1 MVRALTR
8 PHSLAPASRRP
19 RARGWPESRSDTV
32 LACEGLS
39 GASWEVHH
47 GGGKCPGSHR
57 RADEET
63 AWRGGRPAGD
73 VCLHLLRLCP
83 EFTLALFPALPP
95 PCADRGLTH
104 PSPCAFLGL
113 PTGLLLSG
121 TLHSSRG
128 CGDPVGVVRRET
140 RIVWGGRG
148 NSLRLENGGLWPA
161 PSAGVISWRTRVMWA
176 RRASCRLGGPSP
188 GAHDAARPPRSPRMW
203 KRLLPEGSGDAPP

>member
-1 MVRALTR
+1 M
-8 PHSLAPASRRP
+8 HSLGRIHWPLLHAGLGQGAGRRVGRTQCWP
-19 RARGWPESRSDTV
+19 VRGSQGRHGKSITV
-32 LACEGLS
+32 
-39 GASWEVHH
+39 GAGV
-47 GGGKCPGSHR
+47 PGSRR

-63 AWRGGRPAGD
+63 ARRGGRPAGD

-104 PSPCAFLGL
+104 PCPYAFLRL

-121 TLHSSRG
+121 TLRLSRG

-140 RIVWGGRG
+140 CIVWGGRG
-148 NSLRLENGGLWPA
+148 NSLRLNGGLWPA

-176 RRASCRLGGPSP
+176 WRASCRLGGPSP
-188 GAHDAARPPRSPRMW
+188 GAHDAPRPPRSPRM
-203 KRLLPEGSGDAPP
+203 

>member
-140 RIVWGGRG
+140 RIVWGGERKLAPVGERG
-148 NSLRLENGGLWPA
+148 PLASTLRRCDQLENTGDVGPESFLPA
-161 PSAGVISWRTRVMWA
+161 GRPV
-176 RRASCRLGGPSP
+176 P
-188 GAHDAARPPRSPRMW
+188 GCP
-203 KRLLPEGSGDAPP
+203 